1 MRAINKVI
9 VSVVFSAFCVLF
21 LLTLSVVPKLQNSL
35 PPLPPPLSF
44 SEFPDTHSI
53 FMIELRKHN
62 DELRTCKERK
72 RCLFLIGYN
81 QVLTS
86 RIETLSNNTEPL
98 GYIRR
103 LYGDDSY
110 SWIMEN
116 KDLIEL
122 QFDEWLTKELLTRTN

>member
-1 MRAINKVI
+1 
-9 VSVVFSAFCVLF
+9 
-21 LLTLSVVPKLQNSL
+21 
-35 PPLPPPLSF
+35 
-44 SEFPDTHSI
+44 
-53 FMIELRKHN
+53 MIELRKHN